1 LAVFNHNNSTQPLT
15 VTDGGN
21 VLVGTVTNSGY
32 KLDVTGTSRF
42 TSKMIINSA
51 FNSGLSLLNGSSN
64 GQIYNDGNLHL
75 EAAEYLWING
85 NSTSLTQINAGG
97 GNTYINSGG
106 GRVGIGTTTPA
117 ASAVLDITSTTQ
129 GVLFP
134 RLTTAQI
141 NAIVSPA
148 NGLTVYNTD
157 LSTLCF
163 YHVNTWKRVVHLA
176 M

>member
-1 LAVFNHNNSTQPLT
+1 MFSNGNIGIGTT
-15 VTDGGN
+15 TD
-21 VLVGTVTNSGY
+21 LGY

-42 TSKMIINSA
+42 TSKMIINSG

-64 GQIYNDGNLHL
+64 GQIFNDGNLHL

-85 NSTSLTQINAGG
+85 NSTSLTSISAGG

-106 GRVGIGTTTPA
+106 GRVGIGTTTPV
-117 ASAVLDITSTTQ
+117 ASAILDITSTTQ

-134 RLTTAQI
+134 RLTTTQI
-141 NAIVSPA
+141 NAITSPA
-148 NGLTVYNTD
+148 NGLTVYNTT
-157 LSTLCF
+157 LLVLCF
-163 YHVNTWKRVVHLA
+163 YDGTGWRKVSHSN